1 MLRITMEKE
10 AELEAM
16 RSKKRGERD
25 FFKKMENGELETKEE
40 WRPKLLVGKLNKDVS
55 LIINLQTNK
64 KRSKDIDTLL
74 RHLYSKSFRF

>member
-55 LIINLQTNK
+55 LIINLQK
-64 KRSKDIDTLL
+64 KRQSKDI
-74 RHLYSKSFRF
+74 YIP